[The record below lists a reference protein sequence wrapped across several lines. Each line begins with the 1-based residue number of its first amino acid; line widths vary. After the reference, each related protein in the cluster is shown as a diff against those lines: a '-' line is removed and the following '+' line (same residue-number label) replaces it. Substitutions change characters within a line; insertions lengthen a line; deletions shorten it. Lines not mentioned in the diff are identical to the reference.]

1 MSSKDTFG
9 TDRLVD
15 TREAATMLSKH
26 PAVLADWRHQNRGPK
41 YVKFGRSI
49 RYRVGD
55 LRAWIADHTVKPT
68 ESDFSDLD
76 DHHTTAR
83 RR

>member
-1 MSSKDTFG
+1 MSSKDTPHQEL
-9 TDRLVD
+9 LVD

-49 RYRVGD
+49 RYRIGD
-55 LRAWIADHTVKPT
+55 LHAWIADHTIEPAAKRPDV
-68 ESDFSDLD
+68 LD
-76 DHHTTAR
+76 ALMEAAH
-83 RR
+83 

>member
-68 ESDFSDLD
+68 ESDFGDLD
-76 DHHTTAR
+76 RHKTGPSGW
-83 RR
+83 

>member
-1 MSSKDTFG
+1 MSSKDTLHQEL
-9 TDRLVD
+9 LVD

-55 LRAWIADHTVKPT
+55 LHTWIAAHTVEP
-68 ESDFSDLD
+68 
-76 DHHTTAR
+76 TAR
-83 RR
+83 DASNTDHLMANERGR